1 VIYDGRHRDDDKPRR
16 PLLRAIAI
24 SVAVVLVALLGGG
37 FVVYRDLE
45 GNITESPAFE
55 EILGTRPE
63 VVETDTG
70 PHGPLNVLI
79 LGDDTRVGQHSVPGA
94 DATPGLSDTTI
105 LLHVSADRKR
115 AYMVS
120 IPRDLMVPRP
130 DCRSKTDKS
139 QVVPGADVAQWNAAY
154 ALGGPACTIA
164 QFEEMTDIRVD
175 HFVVV
180 RFDSFRNM
188 VDALGGVEI
197 CVPEEV
203 DDQIGKIY
211 LPEGRY
217 KATGQQALDYVRVR
231 HVLSDNGDIGR
242 MKRQQAFLAAMTNKA
257 ISKGTL
263 LNPVRLYG
271 FLDAATKSLTTDPGL
286 RKLSDLVELGMQL
299 QDIGLD
305 QIQFLTMPIGPYP
318 PDINRLA
325 PGEGADRLWNA
336 LRHDRRPPPALT
348 RSATRASDGTPGGTK
363 KQQQATDPGR
373 EAEAAE
379 NGLCA

>member
-1 VIYDGRHRDDDKPRR
+1 MYDGRHRDDKPRR
-16 PLLRAIAI
+16 HLLRAIAI
-24 SVAVVLVALLGGG
+24 SLAVVLVTLVGGG
-37 FVVYRDLE
+37 FVVYRNLE
-45 GNITESPAFE
+45 GNITESQAFE
-55 EILGTRPE
+55 EILGERPE
-63 VVETDTG
+63 VVAANSG
-70 PHGPLNVLI
+70 PHGPLNVLV
-79 LGDDTRVGQHSVPGA
+79 LGDDTRVGQHAVKGT

-105 LLHVSADRKR
+105 LLHISADRER

-120 IPRDLMVPRP
+120 IPRDLMVSRP
-130 DCRSKTDKS
+130 ECRSKTHKS
-139 QVVPGADVAQWNAAY
+139 EVIPATDVAQWNAAY

-164 QFEEMTDIRVD
+164 QFEQMTDIRVD

-180 RFDSFRNM
+180 RFDSFRSM

-217 KATGQQALDYVRVR
+217 LATGQQALDYVRVR
-231 HVLSDNGDIGR
+231 HVISENGDIGR
-242 MKRQQAFLAAMTNKA
+242 MKRQQTFLAAMTNKA

-263 LNPVRLYG
+263 LNPVRLYN

-286 RKLSDLVELGMQL
+286 RKLSDLVDLGMQL

-305 QIQFLTMPIGPYP
+305 QIQFLTMPIAEYA
-318 PDINRLA
+318 PDPNRLA
-325 PGEGADRLWNA
+325 PGEGADRLWAA
-336 LRHDRRPPPALT
+336 LRHDRKPPANLT
-348 RSATRASDGTPGGTK
+348 KSATKASDRVPGTRKP
-363 KQQQATDPGR
+363 QQQDDPEKKA
-373 EAEAAE
+373 EAEV